1 MLYLS
6 RTYATNKKPKWDVR
20 SWVKCPSPIP
30 LSEWTEKTYCQKNEC

>member
-20 SWVKCPSPIP
+20 SWVKCPSP
-30 LSEWTEKTYCQKNEC
+30 LAEWTEKTYCQKNEC